1 MNLINSHLHA
11 GVYFSLRGRVYS
23 NNSVILITE
32 IGQSNNGLQCVTDR
46 MQCCQY
52 PYGAGQ
58 WFYPN
63 GGTVSSY
70 YYYYYAYYYGE
81 SFYRTR
87 SDDSSVILYRYNSDI
102 MSPTG
107 LFCCMLP
114 DARGNEQTL
123 CANIG

>member
-1 MNLINSHLHA
+1 MNLINPHLRA
-11 GVYFSLRGRVYS
+11 GVYFSLNGRVYY

-32 IGQSNNGLQCVTDR
+32 IGQSNNGLRCVTDQV
-46 MQCCQY
+46 QCCQY
-52 PYGAGQ
+52 PYRAGQ

-63 GGTVSSY
+63 GATVSYYSY
-70 YYYYYAYYYGE
+70 YAHYYGE

-87 SDDSSVILYRYNSDI
+87 SDDGSVVLYRYKNDI